1 MKRKILGIFV
11 CMLLTAIA
19 FIPAAGKISNDKT
32 LGKTATDCSCLNQ
45 QAISRNSGDLRGLIK
60 LTASDGEPQDFFGWS
75 VSIDGDCAIVGAPN
89 DDDMGLWSG
98 SAYIFRRNAGIWSLE
113 KKLTAPDG
121 ISDGQFGRSVSI
133 DGDCAIVGAPND
145 DDMGI
150 HSGSAYIFRRSAGIW
165 AMELKLTAPD
175 GISGVHFGWSVS
187 IDGDNVIIGT
197 PRDDDMGG
205 NSGSAYIYTRVG
217 GIWSLELKLTAPDGA
232 ADDWF
237 GCSVSIDGD
246 YTIIGAPYDD
256 DLGVSS
262 GSAYIYR
269 RDAGSWPL
277 EKKLTAFDGA
287 AGDEFGVAVS
297 IKGDHAIIGALLDD
311 DMGHDSGSAYIFWQ
325 EAGIW
330 AIEKKLTAPDGID
343 DAWFGLSV
351 SIDGCYSIMGA
362 PRDDD
367 MGYQSGSAYIYEC
380 CCISIEIQKGFQI
393 GVHAVIKNNCNE
405 SFYNLKWS
413 ITLNGGLIPQGQVT
427 TGTIPVIHPADSVP
441 ILGPIFGI
449 GLVEIIVV
457 AGCAEEKAKAFVF
470 GPFIIILP

>member
-1 MKRKILGIFV
+1 
-11 CMLLTAIA
+11 
-19 FIPAAGKISNDKT
+19 
-32 LGKTATDCSCLNQ
+32 
-45 QAISRNSGDLRGLIK
+45 
-60 LTASDGEPQDFFGWS
+60 
-75 VSIDGDCAIVGAPN
+75 
-89 DDDMGLWSG
+89 
-98 SAYIFRRNAGIWSLE
+98 
-113 KKLTAPDG
+113 
-121 ISDGQFGRSVSI
+121 
-133 DGDCAIVGAPND
+133 
-145 DDMGI
+145 MGI

-246 YTIIGAPYDD
+246 YTIIGAPYDDDLGVSSGSAYIYRRDAGSWPLEKKLTAFDGINGDWFGCSVSIDGDYTIVGSRYDD